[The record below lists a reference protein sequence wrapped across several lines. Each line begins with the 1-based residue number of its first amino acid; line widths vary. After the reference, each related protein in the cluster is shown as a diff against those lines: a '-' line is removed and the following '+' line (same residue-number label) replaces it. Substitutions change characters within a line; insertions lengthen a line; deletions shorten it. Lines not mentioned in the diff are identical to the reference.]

1 MTSSPSPNNAL
12 TPPAIPTSLLDDDG
26 DDGVVQLVGEP
37 DDVAVAIA
45 VTVDVTINEAVVAVD
60 VTTIV
65 AVSVLLGDVDPDV
78 RLLITSP
85 APIENGDELPLVLTR
100 QVLLNGFMLPQQ
112 NIDSLSTSTRY
123 IPVP

>member
-37 DDVAVAIA
+37 DDVAVA
-45 VTVDVTINEAVVAVD
+45 VTVDVTI
-60 VTTIV
+60 IV